1 MYYVS
6 SVLKDP
12 LLVTLCSTLLG
23 DLLPNEYRG
32 QTAAP
37 VLLDLE
43 AAAAARA
50 RLLGS
55 PVAGLVPPPPS
66 LTPPADFWR
75 FNHRPTA
82 AALLQLVDL
91 FAAAALL
98 QQHLLPV
105 INHKIYVIIRGCAS
119 TAALV
124 SCVPTTLPYHLI
136 STL

>member
-1 MYYVS
+1 MSQNQILDFVAEFAPY
-6 SVLKDP
+6 KIPP
-12 LLVTLCSTLLG
+12 LPS
-23 DLLPNEYRG
+23 EYRG

-82 AALLQLVDL
+82 AAPPRARLQIARIPLSLEELFLCACSSAIHRSFFPPFFPSLYDSFRGQTRDSILVL
-91 FAAAALL
+91 
-98 QQHLLPV
+98 
-105 INHKIYVIIRGCAS
+105 G
-119 TAALV
+119 
-124 SCVPTTLPYHLI
+124 
-136 STL
+136 